1 MSDGVIITAII
12 CTALVLICW
21 LGRNDN
27 KKGGGKN
34 GKS

>member
-1 MSDGVIITAII
+1 MSDGVIITALI

-21 LGRNDN
+21 MSRNDI

-34 GKS
+34 DKS